1 MAEPLK
7 PVLDWSDPDYDYG
20 DTRDVVTTPDG
31 ITETFFRGFGAGI
44 EGIKTDTEYFKG
56 LANTLIGDDQA
67 AAQNIANARQSEEQ
81 NANQFGDL
89 QTFEEFLDNPSF
101 GGFFS
106 QVAKNVGQ
114 VTPYLGTTIGGGLGG
129 AAITGLAKVGLSS
142 SSKQVTKRLVKDAF
156 EKKLKGEAM
165 PEEERV
171 LAIAYRLAQRNN
183 PGGSLSLRGGAAAGM
198 YAQEYSSMAGSNFGE
213 TLDFLSQDEAAL
225 RAAGLAIPQAFIG
238 LKGEQMLTKVL
249 MRDLGEIAAK
259 RSTKDGSTFSTFAK
273 TLGKNTARGGATES
287 AAEVLQE
294 GISVANRFNID
305 DEYTQQDA
313 ALRIG
318 ESAFA
323 GFFGGAGIAGA
334 GGVATGSLRG
344 ASDIM
349 GKAKDFI
356 EQARQQQTDSQVDK
370 EQYGTDSMGYSTPEP
385 RSAVNAQLR
394 SALDRTSARHSIWI
408 EGPNAEYDASPDT
421 TKEVDIQGETFY
433 TRFIPGRGTIISRN
447 FDVAEEVAK
456 SEASESALAEAL
468 GYTGVKPLD
477 GDIAIEALDR
487 GGNVVWQQGTNE
499 EGVAGAFAAAEKQM
513 PEGGSVRRVSV
524 KEALENRKKLFEEE
538 QGPQVRNVNDDY
550 FAGDEDSESSAD
562 DSLDTY
568 GQGYA
573 EVDAPQENNIGT
585 QETYKPRDPSTIY
598 DTTTAARTEFSE
610 AFSDLDMEELG
621 KNLGD
626 DAINFSPSSPFAT
639 MSDAFMRQAAKAKRE
654 SGANNIFPK
663 LNEDGSWSLME
674 TVSPE
679 ADLFN
684 FDSRS
689 DTLVDPEMSA
699 EIDAEQAR
707 EDENKLPA
715 DVDWEAEAEKEIA
728 EVEGAERKQASE
740 ALATRLLSDIK
751 GVGPKTLERIFKVMS
766 PAELLNKATE
776 IPDGLV
782 EPKEGGSD
790 RRVLVNRISKI
801 PGVSRAKARI
811 VVGAAAK
818 APRMTKAADDFVNG
832 PRREEIRAKW
842 EAKAADRA
850 SSSEKR
856 QASRRS
862 SPITFIKAAIAKAKE
877 SRYARQKK
885 VKGKWV
891 DKTDQEL
898 VTVDGQAVNLIDL
911 VKEGQRLFSLEQ
923 RADFTEGGPATA
935 QRNGLMQ
942 VLGSLIEQGYEIR
955 IGGYDIRS
963 KQLKDINDISAR
975 IEQEEKAIAEA
986 VLEWDLEAD
995 DPQLQGRLDEL
1006 LRALDDID
1014 PNIARTNSPL
1024 DRLKRE
1030 RKAWAKKYVAYQK
1043 AKDKGDTS
1051 VEFPEKTP
1059 LLAFMDTAAGFENG
1073 KPVTLGKILNT
1084 TPAEPAPKDTQYTL
1098 TNEDGF
1104 QVFTGNKQEVQERIE
1119 SDGQPY
1125 RITKKGEAL
1134 TDEQFERE
1142 RNVGFNERT
1151 EIDQLKN
1158 DNVALQD
1165 RVEEDSALGSGQF
1178 TKESTEA
1185 NPDYSFE
1192 PDQSNVGDLKQI
1204 GLKSGTIASRVV
1216 DIARRTLRLEKPVS
1230 VISIKEL
1237 LGLDNSAK
1245 IADLRKELAELEP
1258 DTPEKATERRKI
1270 KDRLKKLQATERDA
1284 DKNEAKI
1291 TELSAE
1297 LESKGETAA
1306 RRRSAIQGEL
1316 ATLESA
1322 ANIDSYFGDPKVAK
1336 YVKDVAQE
1344 LRANP
1349 QGGGRYIGFG
1359 DAHVILV
1366 DPDAGKNEL
1375 DTAMIVAHELGHA
1388 LYKEQLSATLR
1399 IPPLYNRLFD
1409 AFQKAR
1415 DAKDAPAAY
1424 KEKHGF
1430 EEWYADQTANWAIG
1444 AYAKDRKKGL
1454 IGAHFQKVAR
1464 ALVSFY
1470 KAFSADMKKRFG
1482 KEAYTP
1488 EFQGYMDEVLK
1499 TRRDAE
1505 TDTRSGARNATM
1517 QEKVI
1522 VRKMAE
1528 VIEKQQPGFINAI
1541 LRQAQKIIRS
1551 DGFTPIYNFMFTADT
1566 RLRKIGGDKLADLFY
1581 ARAQESKGKGRNK
1594 LGFLKTAML
1603 EGNSWFN
1610 KLEDMVDGKLDSP
1623 EVQESIREAFS
1634 GTPTRDLTGNAL
1646 AVRQWF
1652 DRFYDEYIEPSNTEI
1667 GRQRDY
1673 APVVLKLSA
1682 VDQNPEGL
1690 VKLIMEADPEA
1701 KEADIKRAV
1710 QKLVNY
1716 QQAVMD
1722 EAPVDIKE
1730 TNPAQSAE
1738 KAIELTKKVDRKKLQ
1753 DAGFLE
1759 DPDVALMRYTSNIVR
1774 RVEWN
1779 RNTKDDFGNS
1789 IYEEELRKLDPKAQE
1804 EVKKIVHKYLGYTDG
1819 PMSPMWRTINSW
1831 GSVLQIFAI
1840 LPLAVLGS
1848 LPEIAGPV
1856 IASKEFSAVTVAM
1869 KEIIKTVRNREE
1881 ARALAR
1887 DLGVVTSQ
1895 SVANVLMSQ
1904 AELDFMDTQARKLTD
1919 GFFRV
1924 TLLDTYTKFTREFAS
1939 NMGVRFLE
1947 KHSNPETAGAF
1958 SKRYL
1963 KELGVTA
1970 EDVQA
1975 WSKSNQDF
1983 STPEGK
1989 KVREALQRFVE
2000 SSTLRPNAAERPLWA
2015 SDPHW
2020 ALVWQLKGF
2029 FYSYGKVMLA
2039 GSKREASAR
2048 LEGASAKDVNTYAA
2062 MTGAAG
2068 VFALMGI
2075 ATMPLAMVGMELREY
2090 AKFGLAWAI
2099 PGIDHEAKDYF
2110 RTDSLSW
2117 SEYLGAAFDRSF
2129 AAGPVSIAQQAM
2141 QAADWGRGVTGA
2153 AAVVAGPTAETV
2165 TRIFTDG
2172 FGSTFENRML
2182 PTGLL

>member
-171 LAIAYRLAQRNN
+171 LAVAYRLAQRNN

-294 GISVANRFNID
+294 GISVANRFNMD

-538 QGPQVRNVNDDY
+538 QGPQVRNMDVPQDVQDA
-550 FAGDEDSESSAD
+550 FREDSTEPAA
-562 DSLDTY
+562 
-568 GQGYA
+568 QP
-573 EVDAPQENNIGT
+573 EVDIDRNQEITEDEGAVDTGMFGDGVQVGGIVTNDVTGD
-585 QETYKPRDPSTIY
+585 ETYKPSDGKTY
-598 DTTTAARTEFSE
+598 DDTKAAQDEFAA
-610 AFSDLDMEELG
+610 AFADEDLPELG
-621 KNLGD
+621 KDQYDAVDFSNPVFKNMSNSFLRRAAKVRRENPG
-626 DAINFSPSSPFAT
+626 AINPVVNP
-639 MSDAFMRQAAKAKRE
+639 
-654 SGANNIFPK
+654 
-663 LNEDGSWSLME
+663 DGTYSLFQ
-674 TVSPE
+674 TVDPLE
-679 ADLFN
+679 PTYR
-684 FDSRS
+684 DSRIQDPMARPNGQKVKIGLANTARQSLRVALTKAARS
-689 DTLVDPEMSA
+689 DFAKKMYGGKKTKANKKGYRNKTEAELIKVDGKPVNLVDLVADGMRMQSN
-699 EIDAEQAR
+699 
-707 EDENKLPA
+707 ENKTA
-715 DVDWEAEAEKEIA
+715 YTDGGQYARHRD
-728 EVEGAERKQASE
+728 GF
-740 ALATRLLSDIK
+740 IK
-751 GVGPKTLERIFKVMS
+751 I
-766 PAELLNKATE
+766 ATE
-776 IPDGLV
+776 ILADGRSLTIGGATISVESLKELAALTDDRKIAEDYADAFKDFLVEEGIDMDPGVPPDLNQLDQDLTALEQKVADRPSLAKLVRESKAYAKAYSEFMKSPEKQAHIKAVEEYKAAKEAGDKDAVYPEGPKGPEKTGTLKLMDTVIGFQEQSDKGAKPKTITLGKALRTETRMPRDRQYEVVNAAGNVVFEGKRDQVIEYIDNNPEKTLKIFRPDRTREDGTVLPPKEVAYEKLVGEDPKAKDNEPQLGFEGEMGFVPEIDPDRTDNDNFDTESMNAFAKSNPGGQMARSTVGLEAFGLAPDGLV
-782 EPKEGGSD
+782 
-790 RRVLVNRISKI
+790 SK
-801 PGVSRAKARI
+801 VFKNAARI
-811 VVGAAAK
+811 LGL
-818 APRMTKAADDFVNG
+818 
-832 PRREEIRAKW
+832 
-842 EAKAADRA
+842 
-850 SSSEKR
+850 
-856 QASRRS
+856 
-862 SPITFIKAAIAKAKE
+862 
-877 SRYARQKK
+877 KK
-885 VKGKWV
+885 
-891 DKTDQEL
+891 
-898 VTVDGQAVNLIDL
+898 
-911 VKEGQRLFSLEQ
+911 
-923 RADFTEGGPATA
+923 P
-935 QRNGLMQ
+935 
-942 VLGSLIEQGYEIR
+942 
-955 IGGYDIRS
+955 
-963 KQLKDINDISAR
+963 
-975 IEQEEKAIAEA
+975 
-986 VLEWDLEAD
+986 
-995 DPQLQGRLDEL
+995 
-1006 LRALDDID
+1006 
-1014 PNIARTNSPL
+1014 
-1024 DRLKRE
+1024 
-1030 RKAWAKKYVAYQK
+1030 
-1043 AKDKGDTS
+1043 TS
-1051 VEFPEKTP
+1051 IF
-1059 LLAFMDTAAGFENG
+1059 
-1073 KPVTLGKILNT
+1073 
-1084 TPAEPAPKDTQYTL
+1084 
-1098 TNEDGF
+1098 
-1104 QVFTGNKQEVQERIE
+1104 
-1119 SDGQPY
+1119 
-1125 RITKKGEAL
+1125 
-1134 TDEQFERE
+1134 
-1142 RNVGFNERT
+1142 NV
-1151 EIDQLKN
+1151 DQL
-1158 DNVALQD
+1158 
-1165 RVEEDSALGSGQF
+1165 
-1178 TKESTEA
+1178 
-1185 NPDYSFE
+1185 
-1192 PDQSNVGDLKQI
+1192 
-1204 GLKSGTIASRVV
+1204 
-1216 DIARRTLRLEKPVS
+1216 VS
-1230 VISIKEL
+1230 
-1237 LGLDNSAK
+1237 D
-1245 IADLRKELAELEP
+1245 
-1258 DTPEKATERRKI
+1258 
-1270 KDRLKKLQATERDA
+1270 
-1284 DKNEAKI
+1284 
-1291 TELSAE
+1291 
-1297 LESKGETAA
+1297 
-1306 RRRSAIQGEL
+1306 
-1316 ATLESA
+1316 
-1322 ANIDSYFGDPKVAK
+1322 DPKVAELFGSPEVLA

-1344 LRANP
+1344 LKADP

-1359 DAHVILV
+1359 DAHIILI
-1366 DPDAGKNEL
+1366 DPDVATNEL
-1375 DTAMIVAHELGHA
+1375 DTALIAAHELGHA
-1388 LYKEQLSATLR
+1388 LFKEQLSSTLQN
-1399 IPPLYNRLFD
+1399 PALYNRLFD

-1415 DAKDAPAAY
+1415 DAKNAPPSY
-1424 KEKHGF
+1424 KGKHGF
-1430 EEWYADQTANWAIG
+1430 EEWYADQVAVWAVKSYKNER
-1444 AYAKDRKKGL
+1444 AKGL
-1454 IGAHFQKVAR
+1454 VEATFQKLAEKLKRFYR
-1464 ALVSFY
+1464 ALST
-1470 KAFSADMKKRFG
+1470 DMKRRFG
-1482 KEAYTP
+1482 PKAYSP
-1488 EFQGYMDEVLK
+1488 DFDGYMAEVIK
-1499 TRRDAE
+1499 RRTASDAQM
-1505 TDTRSGARNATM
+1505 SGARNATM

-1722 EAPVDIKE
+1722 EAPVDVTE

-1819 PMSPMWRTINSW
+1819 PMSPMWRAINSW

-2117 SEYLGAAFDRSF
+2117 PEYLGAAFDRSF
-2129 AAGPVSIAQQAM
+2129 AAGPVTIAQQAM
-2141 QAADWGRGVTGA
+2141 QAADWGRGITGA

>member
-1 MAEPLK
+1 M
-7 PVLDWSDPDYDYG
+7 
-20 DTRDVVTTPDG
+20 
-31 ITETFFRGFGAGI
+31 
-44 EGIKTDTEYFKG
+44 
-56 LANTLIGDDQA
+56 
-67 AAQNIANARQSEEQ
+67 
-81 NANQFGDL
+81 
-89 QTFEEFLDNPSF
+89 
-101 GGFFS
+101 
-106 QVAKNVGQ
+106 GQ

-171 LAIAYRLAQRNN
+171 LAVAYRLAQRNN

-385 RSAVNAQLR
+385 RGAVNAQLR

-538 QGPQVRNVNDDY
+538 QGPQVRNMDVPQDVQDA
-550 FAGDEDSESSAD
+550 FREDSTEPAA
-562 DSLDTY
+562 
-568 GQGYA
+568 QP
-573 EVDAPQENNIGT
+573 EVDIDRNQEITEDEGAVDTGMFGDGVQVGGIVTNDVTGD
-585 QETYKPRDPSTIY
+585 ETYKPSDGKTY
-598 DTTTAARTEFSE
+598 DDTKAAQDEFAA
-610 AFSDLDMEELG
+610 AFADEDLPELG
-621 KNLGD
+621 KDQYDAVDFSNPVFKNMSNSFLRRAAKVRRENPG
-626 DAINFSPSSPFAT
+626 AINPVVNP
-639 MSDAFMRQAAKAKRE
+639 
-654 SGANNIFPK
+654 
-663 LNEDGSWSLME
+663 DGTYSLFQ
-674 TVSPE
+674 TVDPLE
-679 ADLFN
+679 PTYR
-684 FDSRS
+684 DSRIQDPMARPNGQKVKIGLANTARQSLRVALTKAARS
-689 DTLVDPEMSA
+689 DFAKKMYGGKKTKANKKGYRNKTEAELIKVDGKPVNLVDLVADGMRMQSN
-699 EIDAEQAR
+699 
-707 EDENKLPA
+707 ENKTA
-715 DVDWEAEAEKEIA
+715 YTDGGQYARHRD
-728 EVEGAERKQASE
+728 GF
-740 ALATRLLSDIK
+740 IK
-751 GVGPKTLERIFKVMS
+751 I
-766 PAELLNKATE
+766 ATE
-776 IPDGLV
+776 ILADGRSLTIGGATISVESLKELAALTDDRKIAEDYADAFKDFLVEEGIDMDPGVPPDLNQLDQDLNALEQKVADRPSLAKLVRESKAYAKAYSEFMKSPEKQAHIKAVEEYKAAKEAGDKDAVYPEGPKGPEKTGTLKLMDTVIGFQEQSDKGAKPKTITLGKALRTETRMPRDRQYEVVNAAGNVVFEGKRDQVIEYIDNNPEKTLKIFRPDRTREDGTVLPPKEVAYEKLVGEDPKAKDNEPQLGFEGEMGFVPEIDPDRTDNDNFDTESMNAFAKSNPGGQMARSTVGLEAFGLAPDGLV
-782 EPKEGGSD
+782 
-790 RRVLVNRISKI
+790 SK
-801 PGVSRAKARI
+801 VFKNAARI
-811 VVGAAAK
+811 LGL
-818 APRMTKAADDFVNG
+818 
-832 PRREEIRAKW
+832 
-842 EAKAADRA
+842 
-850 SSSEKR
+850 
-856 QASRRS
+856 
-862 SPITFIKAAIAKAKE
+862 
-877 SRYARQKK
+877 KK
-885 VKGKWV
+885 
-891 DKTDQEL
+891 
-898 VTVDGQAVNLIDL
+898 
-911 VKEGQRLFSLEQ
+911 
-923 RADFTEGGPATA
+923 P
-935 QRNGLMQ
+935 
-942 VLGSLIEQGYEIR
+942 
-955 IGGYDIRS
+955 
-963 KQLKDINDISAR
+963 
-975 IEQEEKAIAEA
+975 
-986 VLEWDLEAD
+986 
-995 DPQLQGRLDEL
+995 
-1006 LRALDDID
+1006 
-1014 PNIARTNSPL
+1014 
-1024 DRLKRE
+1024 
-1030 RKAWAKKYVAYQK
+1030 
-1043 AKDKGDTS
+1043 TS
-1051 VEFPEKTP
+1051 IF
-1059 LLAFMDTAAGFENG
+1059 
-1073 KPVTLGKILNT
+1073 
-1084 TPAEPAPKDTQYTL
+1084 
-1098 TNEDGF
+1098 
-1104 QVFTGNKQEVQERIE
+1104 
-1119 SDGQPY
+1119 
-1125 RITKKGEAL
+1125 
-1134 TDEQFERE
+1134 
-1142 RNVGFNERT
+1142 NV
-1151 EIDQLKN
+1151 DQL
-1158 DNVALQD
+1158 
-1165 RVEEDSALGSGQF
+1165 
-1178 TKESTEA
+1178 
-1185 NPDYSFE
+1185 
-1192 PDQSNVGDLKQI
+1192 
-1204 GLKSGTIASRVV
+1204 
-1216 DIARRTLRLEKPVS
+1216 VS
-1230 VISIKEL
+1230 
-1237 LGLDNSAK
+1237 D
-1245 IADLRKELAELEP
+1245 
-1258 DTPEKATERRKI
+1258 
-1270 KDRLKKLQATERDA
+1270 
-1284 DKNEAKI
+1284 
-1291 TELSAE
+1291 
-1297 LESKGETAA
+1297 
-1306 RRRSAIQGEL
+1306 
-1316 ATLESA
+1316 
-1322 ANIDSYFGDPKVAK
+1322 DPKVAELFGSPEVLA

-1344 LRANP
+1344 LKADP

-1359 DAHVILV
+1359 DAHIILI
-1366 DPDAGKNEL
+1366 DPDVATNEL
-1375 DTAMIVAHELGHA
+1375 DTALIAAHELGHA
-1388 LYKEQLSATLR
+1388 LFKEQLSSTLQN
-1399 IPPLYNRLFD
+1399 PALYNRLFD
-1409 AFQKAR
+1409 VFQKAR
-1415 DAKDAPAAY
+1415 DAKNAPPSY
-1424 KEKHGF
+1424 KGKHGF
-1430 EEWYADQTANWAIG
+1430 EEWYADQVAVWAVKSYKNER
-1444 AYAKDRKKGL
+1444 AKGL
-1454 IGAHFQKVAR
+1454 VEATFQKLAEKLKRFYR
-1464 ALVSFY
+1464 ALST
-1470 KAFSADMKKRFG
+1470 DMKRRFG
-1482 KEAYTP
+1482 PKAYSP
-1488 EFQGYMDEVLK
+1488 DFDGYMAEVIK
-1499 TRRDAE
+1499 RRTASDAQM
-1505 TDTRSGARNATM
+1505 SGARNATM

-2117 SEYLGAAFDRSF
+2117 PEYLGAAFDRSF
-2129 AAGPVSIAQQAM
+2129 AAGPVTIAQQAM
-2141 QAADWGRGVTGA
+2141 QAADWGRGITGA